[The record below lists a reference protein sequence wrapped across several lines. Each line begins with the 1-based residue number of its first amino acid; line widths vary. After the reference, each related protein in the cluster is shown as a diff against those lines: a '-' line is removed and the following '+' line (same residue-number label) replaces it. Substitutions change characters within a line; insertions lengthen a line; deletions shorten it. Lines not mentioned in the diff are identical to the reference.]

1 MVDESNPIRPV
12 QLPKSNNNSN
22 PLSTDTLNLLKK
34 LRKQG
39 KQTADSLS
47 RHSPIP
53 ELLSQGEDS
62 NASRI
67 SSKNTGQNE
76 STSSR
81 LLEKHSE
88 LLKVKRE
95 LVLPIHFKQLTEALQ
110 FIDESMNFIK
120 RCRRV
125 NEIGNIT
132 FAEVKTSIA
141 KTYSRTINLSH
152 FR

>member
-1 MVDESNPIRPV
+1 MVDESPIKPV
-12 QLPKSNNNSN
+12 QLPKSNTNSN

-53 ELLSQGEDS
+53 ELLSQGSDS
-62 NASRI
+62 NRI
-67 SSKNTGQNE
+67 SSKNAGQVE

-95 LVLPIHFKQLTEALQ
+95 LVLPIHFKQLTDARQ

-120 RCRRV
+120 RCRRM
-125 NEIGNIT
+125 NDIGFIT
-132 FAEVKTSIA
+132 FSEIKISIA
-141 KTYSRTINLSH
+141 KSFGRTINLSH